1 MVLCC
6 NTDSEEGLYLQPLGS
21 ALERPVEELLVS
33 NQKKEEEDLRT
44 EVMEYLEE
52 CMTKLKVVEAPQE
65 EVSVRI
71 IDWVWE

>member
-6 NTDSEEGLYLQPLGS
+6 NTDSEEGLCLQPLGS

-44 EVMEYLEE
+44 EVKEYLEE
-52 CMTKLKVVEAPQE
+52 CMTKLRVVEDPQG